1 MAKPNTLEQLIV
13 AHFDGN
19 QIHLETISVQESGAV
34 LSGAWSFDPENSDVY
49 TNLLLSRLVFPVDL
63 KTSNFLEKIA
73 NLVLPKFEN
82 LILEG
87 KENSQR
93 ILDSFLA
100 YVDEDKK
107 RKTLVQPRIS
117 NWPEVFSLDKA
128 EAHLIEQGGQQL
140 PLNTPNEFKATLAA
154 SMVIKKYLDA
164 WLSDESERVSRT
176 YLAIQPEFVRLVPE
190 LWGIEHGK

>member
-140 PLNTPNEFKATLAA
+140 PLNTPNEFKATLSA

-176 YLAIQPEFVRLVPE
+176 YLAIQPEFVRLAPE
-190 LWGIEHGK
+190 SWGIEHGK